1 MFEEMIK
8 ELKKLDGTTQ
18 LTVSLP
24 SDEDGYLDRECP
36 SSDCE
41 FEFKIH
47 EDDWRDKVRDE
58 EVFCPFCRHT
68 GDSDSW
74 WTKSQLKHA
83 KEVAMAH
90 VSNRLRG
97 AMNRDARR
105 SNRRQ
110 SSNSFLSMTIK
121 VDNKPRV
128 LPVAYAAEAM
138 QLKIT
143 CEECQCRCAIVGCSV
158 LLPCLRA

>member
-68 GDSDSW
+68 GTLTRGGQRANSS
-74 WTKSQLKHA
+74 TPK
-83 KEVAMAH
+83 
-90 VSNRLRG
+90 RLPW
-97 AMNRDARR
+97 
-105 SNRRQ
+105 
-110 SSNSFLSMTIK
+110 LT
-121 VDNKPRV
+121 
-128 LPVAYAAEAM
+128 
-138 QLKIT
+138 
-143 CEECQCRCAIVGCSV
+143 
-158 LLPCLRA
+158 